1 MLANI
6 YHRTYFQR
14 KLLVKK
20 LLIATTLC
28 LFSANSA
35 MAFTYG
41 ESSDTGELIPTAT
54 VIDLSN
60 VTSSPSDP
68 SLTSITGNITSND
81 ADLFGIFLT
90 AGQLFSATTVVTTAP
105 PVAYDSQLFLFD
117 AQGFGIVANDNLLN
131 VTTLSSIT
139 FTATT
144 TGIYYL
150 GISGFNYD
158 PRDTAGNFIFADTRT
173 GQIAPNAGVAA
184 LGSWANNTG
193 STSTAFSYN
202 IAMIGALPVPEPAV
216 GGGLLAFAGLGVTS
230 AFRRKR
236 QLNP

>member
-1 MLANI
+1 
-6 YHRTYFQR
+6 
-14 KLLVKK
+14 
-20 LLIATTLC
+20 
-28 LFSANSA
+28 
-35 MAFTYG
+35 MAFTYTEG
-41 ESSDTGELIPTAT
+41 SGDSGELIPSAT
-54 VIDLSN
+54 IIDFTN
-60 VTSSPSDP
+60 VTSSPTDP
-68 SLTSITGNITSND
+68 SLTSIIGNMTSDN

-90 AGQLFSATTVVTTAP
+90 AGQLFTATTIVTTAP

-131 VTTLSSIT
+131 ATTLSSIS

-173 GQIAPNAGVAA
+173 GPISPNSGAGA

-193 STSTAFSYN
+193 TTSTAFSYN
-202 IAMIGALPVPEPAV
+202 IALTGASPAPEPAM
-216 GGGLLAFAGLGVTS
+216 GGGLLAFAGLGVAS
-230 AFRRKR
+230 AFRKKR
-236 QLNP
+236 QVNS